1 MREYFDRISSETPV
15 LCLEDT
21 IREDKELEA
30 DDAKPI
36 DLSRVSELA
45 NRWSRFTQFNNCC
58 GPIESSIANTIQSHQ
73 TGQRVSI
80 GKPVPNTLVYV
91 LDDEMKPS
99 PIGEKGS
106 MWVGGAGVS
115 RGYLNLPE
123 KMMERYRRVPF
134 LNDGRMMF
142 NTGDLGQWRDDGQLD
157 HLGRADDQVKVK
169 VNRVVSVGNR

>member
-106 MWVGGAGVS
+106 MWVGGAGGS
-115 RGYLNLPE
+115 MNLPE

-142 NTGDLGQWRDDGQLD
+142 
-157 HLGRADDQVKVK
+157 
-169 VNRVVSVGNR
+169 